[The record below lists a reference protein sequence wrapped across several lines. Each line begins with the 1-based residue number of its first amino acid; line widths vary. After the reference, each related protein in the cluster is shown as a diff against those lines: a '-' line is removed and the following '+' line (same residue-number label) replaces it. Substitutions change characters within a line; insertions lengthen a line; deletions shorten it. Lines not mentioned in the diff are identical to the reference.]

1 LPQSIRIRIQAQA
14 VQPII
19 IQILCQATVAFYLRC
34 RSWFKYDSISILFWT
49 DYTNLEPLNV
59 SGKSI
64 LNGVDTCFRRSLD
77 NIWTTETAIQVHYN
91 NCTNY
96 CIQLKLLYISVQP
109 IIGLIANRITVLIS
123 FHKVSAAQSNFG
135 KATINSLNILSC
147 LFYSGYTNI
156 PSKYLSTISWCLNLI
171 IFEVKCKSYKVIVDG
186 LAELCGMIW
195 LNHIRTFMS
204 SLNDKTPFKASI
216 QVSGSSFIF

>member
-1 LPQSIRIRIQAQA
+1 MNNLLSQCLFLIFQHLQL
-14 VQPII
+14 VII
-19 IQILCQATVAFYLRC
+19 IQILCQATVALYLSC

-64 LNGVDTCFRRSLD
+64 FNGVDTCFRRSLD

-123 FHKVSAAQSNFG
+123 FHKVSAAQSNLG
-135 KATINSLNILSC
+135 KATMYVC
-147 LFYSGYTNI
+147 LFRVWQYSIKVSFNNI
-156 PSKYLSTISWCLNLI
+156 MMSQSNQNYMLSK
-171 IFEVKCKSYKVIVDG
+171 
-186 LAELCGMIW
+186 M
-195 LNHIRTFMS
+195 
-204 SLNDKTPFKASI
+204 
-216 QVSGSSFIF
+216 

>member
-1 LPQSIRIRIQAQA
+1 M
-14 VQPII
+14 QP
-19 IQILCQATVAFYLRC
+19 V
-34 RSWFKYDSISILFWT
+34 
-49 DYTNLEPLNV
+49 EV
-59 SGKSI
+59 
-64 LNGVDTCFRRSLD
+64 V
-77 NIWTTETAIQVHYN
+77 V
-91 NCTNY
+91 
-96 CIQLKLLYISVQP
+96 YISSTN
-109 IIGLIANRITVLIS
+109 NRFNSLS

-147 LFYSGYTNI
+147 LFYSGYNNI

-204 SLNDKTPFKASI
+204 SLKDKTPFKASLK
-216 QVSGSSFIF
+216 VSGSSFIFLPFFNDILNTRAEDKINLCHILKIHYCEFRARNLDSTTSEYWHQ